1 MIEEETEIEIIVEKI
16 KKIKIEN
23 KKRIENK
30 KDKEVDDL
38 FMINIIIQILK
49 KINK

>member
-16 KKIKIEN
+16 KKIKIKN
-23 KKRIENK
+23 KKKIENK

-49 KINK
+49 K